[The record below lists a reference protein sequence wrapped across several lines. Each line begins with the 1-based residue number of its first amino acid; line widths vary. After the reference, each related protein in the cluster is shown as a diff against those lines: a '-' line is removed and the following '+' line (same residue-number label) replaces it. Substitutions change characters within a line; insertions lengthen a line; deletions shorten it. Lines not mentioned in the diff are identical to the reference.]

1 MTVTPDVTEQDAPA
15 GISAALRELCSPP
28 DGARMIQQSGSWHT
42 WGEVRALA
50 EAITGELDRIG
61 AGQGARVGVVL
72 SNSMPSVAAL
82 AAILSTGRTI
92 VTLNP
97 MQPAARVA
105 RDLANSAPDVVL
117 APREYWSAAEFRDAV
132 TRLAISGYSFADAAL
147 ISETEAPVKQGAAKP
162 EAATA
167 ARGTVAIEMFTSGTT
182 GAPKRIPLSWRQLDS
197 TLAAVHARVA
207 QPEQRPAPLTG
218 RVALVTLSMVHIGGM
233 WGVLQALSEARPFV
247 LLERF
252 TVEGWTAAIEEHQP
266 RIASLPPAAMRSVLS
281 ARVPATR
288 LSSLRAVTAGTTFVS
303 PDLADE
309 FIGRYGIPVLIVY
322 GATEFSGAVAG
333 WTKPMHNEWWARKR
347 GSVGRPFPG
356 VSMRTVDDSG
366 AVLPAGEAGR
376 LEVRSGQTV
385 SGADGWV
392 RTSDLAHLDDDGFL
406 FIDGRADDAIVR
418 GGFKVQPEV
427 VADALRAHEAIL
439 DATVYGRAD
448 ERLGQVPVAV
458 VEWVPGAPSVAE
470 AELKEFLRGHLT
482 AYEIPVTI
490 HGVDALPRSAS
501 LKVDRRR
508 LLEMV
513 ADIEA
518 AQGNQE

>member
-1 MTVTPDVTEQDAPA
+1 M
-15 GISAALRELCSPP
+15 
-28 DGARMIQQSGSWHT
+28 
-42 WGEVRALA
+42 
-50 EAITGELDRIG
+50 
-61 AGQGARVGVVL
+61 
-72 SNSMPSVAAL
+72 
-82 AAILSTGRTI
+82 
-92 VTLNP
+92 
-97 MQPAARVA
+97 
-105 RDLANSAPDVVL
+105 
-117 APREYWSAAEFRDAV
+117 
-132 TRLAISGYSFADAAL
+132 
-147 ISETEAPVKQGAAKP
+147 
-162 EAATA
+162 
-167 ARGTVAIEMFTSGTT
+167 
-182 GAPKRIPLSWRQLDS
+182 
-197 TLAAVHARVA
+197 
-207 QPEQRPAPLTG
+207 
-218 RVALVTLSMVHIGGM
+218 
-233 WGVLQALSEARPFV
+233 
-247 LLERF
+247 
-252 TVEGWTAAIEEHQP
+252 
-266 RIASLPPAAMRSVLS
+266 
-281 ARVPATR
+281 
-288 LSSLRAVTAGTTFVS
+288 
-303 PDLADE
+303 
-309 FIGRYGIPVLIVY
+309 Y

-458 VEWVPGAPSVAE
+458 VEWVPGATSVAE